1 MNTPAE
7 SRYVL
12 KLFITGRSSRSE
24 AAISMLQRICEHDLN
39 GQFELV
45 IVDVLEHPEEAEEG
59 RILATPTVVKEL
71 PPPIRKVIGD
81 LSDKD
86 KVLIGLD
93 IRKQN
98 DD

>member
-1 MNTPAE
+1 MNTDPGP
-7 SRYVL
+7 RYIL
-12 KLFITGRSSRSE
+12 KLFITGRSTRSE
-24 AAISMLQRICEHDLN
+24 AAIEMLQRICDYDLA

-81 LSDKD
+81 LSDRE

-93 IRKQN
+93 IRRQ
-98 DD
+98 DES